1 MAIIDGI
8 KVKLF
13 SLSANRELAEEISK
27 YSGISLSH
35 IDLSRFADGEVAIMK
50 GIQKNGADK
59 FGVPPLGVISI
70 APVAFP

>member
-35 IDLSRFADGEVAIMK
+35 IDLSRFADGEIGINVAETVRGYHVFSTNTSFRK
-50 GIQKNGADK
+50 C
-59 FGVPPLGVISI
+59 L
-70 APVAFP
+70 